1 MFSVQPFWLGF
12 PVLARVC
19 SGDGS
24 TLFLRA
30 LSVFAGL
37 LGLAAPVA
45 AQPTTADQALVSEV
59 SGEAPQNSPVF
70 FDTQMLFKA
79 PGTLIDTQRFERPG
93 YVAPG
98 KYLLDVRV
106 SGAWR
111 GLIEIELRESADPQG
126 SQPCYDRGLLKQLG
140 IDLHKADAALA
151 PASHPL
157 QGDGLFCGDLASY
170 IPRVTTKVN
179 MAEQQLELSVPQLFV
194 LPAVAS
200 SYVDPASWDPGINA
214 ARLNYSTNLF
224 SSQSRGQRSTSG
236 YVGLNMGLNLGN
248 LRLRHSGTLSWSPD
262 SGSDYQRG
270 YIYGQTDLTDWRS
283 QLLVGESVTDAELFD
298 SVSFRGIKLFSDE
311 RMLPIAQRYFAPV
324 VRGTANTNAKV
335 SVHQRGYLVYETT
348 VAPGPFEI
356 ADLQAASFGGDL
368 EVTVT
373 EADGRTQRFTV
384 PFATMARHLR
394 PGVTR
399 YSLTGGQVIKAG
411 GRGLHQ
417 YVAQGTLQRGLDNQ
431 VTGYAGASLTG
442 SYMAGLVGA
451 ALNTEL
457 GGFGLDLTQSRTE
470 VARNGSLQGTSLRF
484 SYSKHLHDSGTQF
497 SLLAYRYSTRGYLSL
512 RDAIDLEDVV
522 SRGTR
527 LEAFARVRDRL
538 DANINQQVG
547 SGAGSL
553 YLNGSLLNYWNQ
565 SGQARNYSLGYSNQW
580 RGISYAFSAQRVF
593 GGNDFS
599 QRRTS
604 SENTVFSLNLSMPLG
619 GGSGRSTTARAYV
632 THDQNAGTRYFGGIS
647 GSLGESDDASY
658 GVSLSHDEQSHDT
671 SANTNFSYSLPQVSL
686 SSSFSQSREA
696 RSQSLGASGGMIMHS
711 GGVTFSQLLSE
722 TTALVHAPHA
732 KGASVGYAGGRVD
745 GQGYAVLPSLTPY
758 QLNTVDLDPSGMAD
772 DVELQV
778 SSRNVAPK
786 AGAVVRLT
794 YPTRRARAF
803 LIDSRQA
810 NGKPLPFAAL
820 ALDAESAEELG
831 AVGQGSRLVLR
842 SEKDQGSIRVQWG
855 EAPGEQCLI
864 DYVLPPRTAQS
875 GNDYVVLDLPCRGLP
890 EPGGDAGDT
899 REHSS

>member
-1 MFSVQPFWLGF
+1 MFSVRPFWLGF

-19 SGDGS
+19 PGDGPAR
-24 TLFLRA
+24 LLRA
-30 LSVFAGL
+30 LSVLAGL

-45 AQPTTADQALVSEV
+45 AQPTTADQAVLSEV
-59 SGEAPQNSPVF
+59 SGDTPQNSPVF
-70 FDTQMLFKA
+70 FDTQMLFKG
-79 PGTLIDTQRFERPG
+79 PGTLIDTQRFERAG

-126 SQPCYDRGLLKQLG
+126 SQPCYDRELLTQLG

-170 IPRVTTKVN
+170 IPHVTTRVN

-194 LPAVAS
+194 LPEVAS
-200 SYVDPASWDPGINA
+200 SYVDPASWDSGINA

-224 SSQSRGQRSTSG
+224 SSQSRGQRSTNG
-236 YVGLNMGLNLGN
+236 YAGLNMGLNLGN

-283 QLLVGESVTDAELFD
+283 QLLVGESVTDSELFD
-298 SVSFRGIKLFSDE
+298 SVSFRGVKLFSDE
-311 RMLPIAQRYFAPV
+311 RMLPTTQRYFAPV

-335 SVHQRGYLVYETT
+335 TVQQRGYLVYETT

-399 YSLTGGQVIKAG
+399 YSLTGGQVIRAG

-417 YVAQGTLQRGLDNQ
+417 YVAQGTLQRGLDNR

-442 SYMAGLVGA
+442 SYMAGLIGA

-457 GGFGLDLTQSRTE
+457 GGFGLDLTQSRTQ
-470 VARNGSLQGTSLRF
+470 VPRNGNLQGTSLRL
-484 SYSKHLHDSGTQF
+484 SYSKNLHDSGTQF

-512 RDAIDLEDVV
+512 RDAIDLEDFVN
-522 SRGTR
+522 RGAR
-527 LEAFARVRDRL
+527 FEDFARVRDRL
-538 DANINQQVG
+538 DVTINQRVDG
-547 SGAGSL
+547 IGGNF
-553 YLNGSLLNYWNQ
+553 YLNGSSLNYWN
-565 SGQARNYSLGYSNQW
+565 SRGQARNYAMGYNHQW
-580 RGISYAFSAQRVF
+580 RGLSYALSVQRTQGSSQFS
-593 GGNDFS
+593 G
-599 QRRTS
+599 RRTR
-604 SENTVFSLNLSMPLG
+604 SENTLWSLSLSLPLG
-619 GGSGRSTTARAYV
+619 GVAGRSTLANAFAS
-632 THDQNAGTRYFGGIS
+632 HDQNSGARYSSGIS
-647 GSLGESDDASY
+647 GSLGEHDTASY
-658 GVSLSHDEQSHDT
+658 GVSVSHDAQPRET
-671 SANTNFSYSLPQVSL
+671 STNANLSYYLPQVTL
-686 SSSFSQSREA
+686 SSSLSQGRDYRA
-696 RSQSLGASGGMIMHS
+696 QSLGASGGMLLHS
-711 GGVTFSQLLSE
+711 GGLTLSQTLSE
-722 TTALVHAPHA
+722 TAALVHAPHA
-732 KGASVGYAGGRVD
+732 RGASVGYAGTQVD
-745 GQGYAVLPSLTPY
+745 GQGYAVLPSLAPY
-758 QLNTVDLDPSGMAD
+758 QLNTVDLDPSGMD
-772 DVELQV
+772 EDVELQV
-778 SSRNVAPK
+778 SSRNVAPR
-786 AGAVVRLT
+786 AGAVVRLS
-794 YPTRRARAF
+794 YPTRKARAF

-810 NGKPLPFAAL
+810 DGAPLPFAAS
-820 ALDAESAEELG
+820 ALDADSGEELG

-842 SEKDQGSIRVQWG
+842 SEKDRGRIRVQWG
-855 EAPGEQCLI
+855 EGPGEQCLI
-864 DYVLPPRTAQS
+864 DYVLPAPAAQP
-875 GNDYVVLDLPCRGLP
+875 GNDSLLLDLPCHRWAQQSAITT
-890 EPGGDAGDT
+890 EPA
-899 REHSS
+899 S